1 MTAKAPGTAE
11 RYAVDKA
18 NNPTM
23 RRHEI
28 GFEIHWVC
36 VAMKDEGI
44 AAIRS
49 VAVA

>member
-1 MTAKAPGTAE
+1 
-11 RYAVDKA
+11 
-18 NNPTM
+18 M

-49 VAVA
+49 VAA